1 MLDLIYFAPKEL
13 AEYIRNMNKK
23 VYIYGAGMI
32 GSIVIPSFFKK
43 YKIEKYAKAYIDND
57 KRKQGK
63 YVDFGSDKIAIHSS
77 DYINNVDKNDLILI
91 TNSNYSP
98 VLSMLDT
105 VKQIDKVKTVIF
117 PIVEA
122 IEAGKN
128 KHMLD
133 ITTTSSLSNDLI
145 PKVIHYCWFS
155 GKEMPDYLKRCVDS
169 WHQFCPDYEIKRWDE
184 SNYDITKNV
193 YMKQAYEAKKWG
205 FVPDYARLD
214 ILYNYGGFYLD
225 TDVELIKSLDTL
237 RGQEA
242 FCGVEKWGNINMGG
256 CSGAVKQHTMIKR
269 MLDYRENIPFVYK
282 DGTYNLETC
291 GVYETKPFI
300 EEGMSVDNTTQR
312 IHNMTVFSSDFFH
325 PYDYMSGETCI
336 TKNTYSIHHF
346 NGGWLDEKRREER
359 KQTSEAY
366 KKILK
371 RMQV

>member
-1 MLDLIYFAPKEL
+1 MLHLLNFNLQEL
-13 AEYIRNMNKK
+13 AQYIKQNNLKII
-23 VYIYGAGMI
+23 VYGAGMI
-32 GSIVIPSFFKK
+32 GKIVIPDYLLRNNILDNLQCYIDMDKNKQTEQIVIDNKK
-43 YKIEKYAKAYIDND
+43 YNICSESLLNCVNQDGI
-57 KRKQGK
+57 
-63 YVDFGSDKIAIHSS
+63 
-77 DYINNVDKNDLILI
+77 LLI

-98 VLSMLDT
+98 VIRMLDT
-105 VKQIDKVKTVIF
+105 IENLHNMDAVIF
-117 PIVEA
+117 PILQTITV
-122 IEAGKN
+122 KN
-128 KHMLD
+128 HKPLLESAMQNH
-133 ITTTSSLSNDLI
+133 SKELI

-155 GKEMPDYLKRCVDS
+155 GREMPDYLKKCVDN

-184 SNYDITKNV
+184 SNYDISKNL

-214 ILYNYGGFYLD
+214 ILYNHGGFYLD

-256 CSGAVKQHTMIKR
+256 CSGAVKQHPMIKR
-269 MLDYRENIPFVYK
+269 VLDYRENIPFIRE

-300 EEGMSVDNTTQR
+300 EEGMIVDNTTQR
-312 IHNMTVFSSDFFH
+312 IHNMTVFSSFFFH

-346 NGGWLDEKRREER
+346 NGGWLDEKRKSER
-359 KQTSEAY
+359 KQTAETY

-371 RMQV
+371 RMQG